1 MTTKRELRTVKELV
15 EHVLETKPKT
25 RNSDTLLYIE
35 VCKYLGAK
43 SLEDLEKIKL
53 NIISVHKTR
62 QVIQNKEGKFLPDEN
77 VTEERARRRWE
88 VKDYMLGG

>member
-1 MTTKRELRTVKELV
+1 MTTKRELKTVKELV

-35 VCKYLGAK
+35 VCKHLGAE

-62 QVIQNKEGKFLPDEN
+62 QVIQNKEGKFLPDEK
-77 VTEERARRRWE
+77 VKEERARRRWE

>member
-35 VCKYLGAK
+35 ACKYLGAK
-43 SLEDLEKIKL
+43 TLDDLEKIKL
-53 NIISVHKTR
+53 KLNLLIPISVYISKTGF
-62 QVIQNKEGKFLPDEN
+62 NHS
-77 VTEERARRRWE
+77 
-88 VKDYMLGG
+88 